1 MKKTCAAAPMQELA
15 NQLRS
20 TQNARSI
27 INSFD
32 AEASSVTIQVLSHSH
47 LHHHR
52 AH

>member
-15 NQLRS
+15 SQLRS

-27 INSFD
+27 TNSFD
-32 AEASSVTIQVLSHSH
+32 ALASSVAIQALSHSH

>member
-1 MKKTCAAAPMQELA
+1 MKKTCAAAPLQELA

-32 AEASSVTIQVLSHSH
+32 ASASSVAIQALFHSH